1 MEKEEYQRLY
11 ELEDELWWFV
21 GMRQITLTLINRFLT
36 DSRGLLILDAGCG
49 TGGML
54 HHLHPFGK
62 EIGLDISD
70 EALRFAGLR
79 ENTRLIRASV
89 SCLPFDD
96 NTFDLVTS
104 FDVIYHKA
112 VERDEETLAESLR
125 VLRAD
130 GTLLIRVPAYNWMRS
145 SHDEAVHTGRRYT
158 RGGLDKKLRRAGFR
172 PIYLTYAN
180 SLLFPV
186 AVAYRFLGK
195 LRPHRRNG
203 SDVGPIIPSLNR
215 WFGAALKLEAGILR
229 HSRLPFGLSLIALAQ
244 KAE

>member
-1 MEKEEYQRLY
+1 VEKEEYKRLY
-11 ELEDELWWFV
+11 ELEDHLWWFV
-21 GMRQITLTLINRFLT
+21 GMRHITLTLMNRFLSGSQ
-36 DSRGLLILDAGCG
+36 DLLILDAGCG

-54 HHLHPFGK
+54 QHLDPFGK
-62 EIGLDISD
+62 AIGLDIST
-70 EALRFAGLR
+70 EAIRFARLR
-79 ENTRLIRASV
+79 ETRRLIRASV
-89 SCLPFDD
+89 SILPFDD

-112 VERDEETLAESLR
+112 VERDEETLAEAVR
-125 VLRAD
+125 VLRTN

-158 RGGLDKKLRRAGFR
+158 RRGLDKKLRRAGFR
-172 PIYLTYAN
+172 PLYLTYAN

-195 LRPHRRNG
+195 LRSHRRNG
-203 SDVGPIIPSLNR
+203 SDVGPMIPTFNR
-215 WFGAALKLEAGILR
+215 WFSAALKLEAGILR

-244 KAE
+244 KVE